1 MKVKK
6 LKSIITMLLTVALV
20 CSCIPLSMAFATSEP
35 TITVEQVEVDS
46 SATKASV
53 KLSISNNTGFVGMRL
68 TVEYDTA
75 AMTLSNVVDSGL
87 IGGKTHS
94 NKYSTY
100 PYTLYW
106 QNFDA
111 EEDITANGV
120 AATLE
125 FDLKAGLKPGS
136 YEVKVTYNNIKDDIM
151 NFDGNTVDFK
161 IENGGVKVA
170 CNHAWAATAVDLG
183 DGTHG
188 IKCTKC
194 GEAKDIEA
202 HKGGTATCT
211 KKAECSVCGAEYD
224 DYAAHN
230 YVEKVDDKYLKDAA
244 TCTKA
249 AVYYKSCSVCGA
261 KGTETFESGDPIAHN
276 PSTDWE
282 SDATGHWKKCQL
294 GCGIKL
300 NGEGGTGVVAHTY
313 TENYD
318 DKYLKDEAD
327 CKSDAVYWKSCSV
340 CGFSAKDD
348 TSKPEN
354 ERITVKENTKKDH
367 EYEEYTPDESAT
379 TYKKSDA
386 TCQHKASYYKRC
398 KYCKEQGTETFEYGE
413 LAAHNFVTYN
423 PNDSTTVYKASDA
436 TCKEAAKYYKKCSVC
451 DKQGAETFS
460 YGSPNPD
467 NHDYTGAVITDLGD
481 GTHGIKCNL
490 CGVAKDVENHEG
502 GTATCIKKAE
512 CSKCH
517 AEYGALKAHD
527 YTAERA
533 EEKYLKTAA
542 TCKDKAVYYK
552 SCSVCGEKGTETFEY
567 GDLAPHANIK
577 LVNVKAATEEEEGYT
592 GDEKCLDCDKVIT
605 TGHSIAKLVH
615 EPKKVEAKAATAA
628 SEGNKEHY
636 YCENCGKYYLDDKF
650 ETEVARDDVVIAKL
664 KPAIVDKDKQNF
676 AKGSAGSI
684 GFNSSAAYEDF
695 SGVKVDGKDV
705 DPSNYDVVKNED
717 GTLRVVFKSAYLE
730 TLGAG
735 NHTVSI
741 VSVSGS
747 ADTEFTVS
755 AAANVVNESKG
766 TSPKTGDLSNIFFW
780 AVMALA
786 AVFGVFTAVYVRKK
800 VVNR

>member
-1 MKVKK
+1 MKRIIACLVSLVLALGIMIPVNADVRAKVVVTPSATELHRGDTVEISISVKDNTEDVRSFGTIIK
-6 LKSIITMLLTVALV
+6 YNADKFSFVADSFEWIKS
-20 CSCIPLSMAFATSEP
+20 TSEMQMP
-35 TITVEQVEVDS
+35 NFNQEKNT
-46 SATKASV
+46 ASFV
-53 KLSISNNTGFVGMRL
+53 MASTGVLNGDIFKFKLLV
-68 TVEYDTA
+68 
-75 AMTLSNVVDSGL
+75 
-87 IGGKTHS
+87 
-94 NKYSTY
+94 
-100 PYTLYW
+100 
-106 QNFDA
+106 
-111 EEDITANGV
+111 
-120 AATLE
+120 
-125 FDLKAGLKPGS
+125 
-136 YEVKVTYNNIKDDIM
+136 KDDAA
-151 NFDGNTVDFK
+151 FGAETVTVTPTMKNGSTK
-161 IENGGVKVA
+161 IEVGVEA
-170 CNHAWAATAVDLG
+170 PELTISCDHAWAATPVDLG

-313 TENYD
+313 TANYD
-318 DKYLKDEAD
+318 AKYLKDEAD
-327 CKSDAVYWKSCSV
+327 CKSDEVYWLSCSV

-386 TCQHKASYYKRC
+386 TCQHKATYYKRC

-413 LAAHNFVTYN
+413 KAAHDFVTYN

-490 CGVAKDVENHEG
+490 CGKAKDVENHEG

-517 AEYGALKAHD
+517 AEYGDYAAHKYVEKVD
-527 YTAERA
+527 D
-533 EEKYLKTAA
+533 KYLKTAA

-577 LVNVKAATEEEEGYT
+577 LVNAKAATEEEEGYT

-605 TGHSIAKLVH
+605 TGHSIAMLVH

>member
-1 MKVKK
+1 MKRIIACLVSLVLALGIMIPVNADVSAKVVVTPSATELHRGDTVEISISVKDNTEDVRSFGTIIK
-6 LKSIITMLLTVALV
+6 YNADKFSFVADSFEWIKS
-20 CSCIPLSMAFATSEP
+20 TSEMQMP
-35 TITVEQVEVDS
+35 NFNQEKNT
-46 SATKASV
+46 ASFV
-53 KLSISNNTGFVGMRL
+53 MASTGVLNGDIFKFKLLV
-68 TVEYDTA
+68 
-75 AMTLSNVVDSGL
+75 
-87 IGGKTHS
+87 
-94 NKYSTY
+94 
-100 PYTLYW
+100 
-106 QNFDA
+106 
-111 EEDITANGV
+111 
-120 AATLE
+120 
-125 FDLKAGLKPGS
+125 
-136 YEVKVTYNNIKDDIM
+136 KDDAA
-151 NFDGNTVDFK
+151 FGAETVTVTPTMKNGSTK
-161 IENGGVKVA
+161 IEVGVEA
-170 CNHAWAATAVDLG
+170 PELTISCNHAWAATAVDLG

-224 DYAAHN
+224 NYAAHN
-230 YVEKVDDKYLKDAA
+230 YVEKVDDKYLKDTA

-327 CKSDAVYWKSCSV
+327 CKSDEVYWLSCSV

-386 TCQHKASYYKRC
+386 TCQHKATYYKRC

-413 LAAHNFVTYN
+413 KAAHDFVTYN

-490 CGVAKDVENHEG
+490 CGKAKDVENHEG

-517 AEYGALKAHD
+517 AEYGDYAAHKYVEKVD
-527 YTAERA
+527 D
-533 EEKYLKTAA
+533 KYLKDAA
-542 TCKDKAVYYK
+542 TCTKPAVYYK

>member
-1 MKVKK
+1 MKRIIACLVSLVLALGIMIPVNADVSAKVVVTPSATELHRGDTVEISISVKDNTEDVRSFGTIIK
-6 LKSIITMLLTVALV
+6 YNADKFSFVADSFEWIKS
-20 CSCIPLSMAFATSEP
+20 TSEMQMP
-35 TITVEQVEVDS
+35 NFNQEKNT
-46 SATKASV
+46 ASFV
-53 KLSISNNTGFVGMRL
+53 MASTGVLNGDIFKFKLLV
-68 TVEYDTA
+68 
-75 AMTLSNVVDSGL
+75 
-87 IGGKTHS
+87 
-94 NKYSTY
+94 
-100 PYTLYW
+100 
-106 QNFDA
+106 
-111 EEDITANGV
+111 
-120 AATLE
+120 
-125 FDLKAGLKPGS
+125 
-136 YEVKVTYNNIKDDIM
+136 KDDAA
-151 NFDGNTVDFK
+151 FGAETVTVTPTMKNGSTK
-161 IENGGVKVA
+161 IEVGVEA
-170 CNHAWAATAVDLG
+170 PELTISCDHEWAATAVDLG

-211 KKAECSVCGAEYD
+211 TEATCEICGVKYG
-224 DYAAHN
+224 
-230 YVEKVDDKYLKDAA
+230 EKLKHIFGIYNPEDEGNVYKDKDA
-244 TCTKA
+244 TCTSGA
-249 AVYYKSCSVCGA
+249 TYFERCATCGT
-261 KGTETFESGDPIAHN
+261 KGTKTFVFGGPIAHD
-276 PSTDWE
+276 PSTEWE

-313 TENYD
+313 TANYD
-318 DKYLKDEAD
+318 AKYLKDEAD
-327 CKSDAVYWKSCSV
+327 CKSDEVYWLSCSV

-348 TSKPEN
+348 TSKPED
-354 ERITVKENTKKDH
+354 ERIKVKPNTKKDH
-367 EYEEYTPDESAT
+367 EYEEYTPDESET

-386 TCQHKASYYKRC
+386 TCQHKATYYKRC

-413 LAAHNFVTYN
+413 LAAHNFETYN

-460 YGSPNPD
+460 YGSTNPD
-467 NHDYTGAVITDLGD
+467 NHDYTGATITDLGD

-517 AEYGALKAHD
+517 AEYGDYAAHKYVEKVD
-527 YTAERA
+527 D
-533 EEKYLKTAA
+533 KYLKDAA
-542 TCKDKAVYYK
+542 TCTKPAVYYK

-592 GDEKCLDCDKVIT
+592 GDEKCLDCDKVIK
-605 TGHSIAKLVH
+605 TGHNIAKLVH

-636 YCENCGKYYLDDKF
+636 YCENCGKYYLDDRF
-650 ETEVARDDVVIAKL
+650 ETEVTRDDVVIAKL
-664 KPAIVDKDKQNF
+664 KPAIVDKDKQDF

>member
-1 MKVKK
+1 M
-6 LKSIITMLLTVALV
+6 
-20 CSCIPLSMAFATSEP
+20 
-35 TITVEQVEVDS
+35 
-46 SATKASV
+46 
-53 KLSISNNTGFVGMRL
+53 
-68 TVEYDTA
+68 
-75 AMTLSNVVDSGL
+75 
-87 IGGKTHS
+87 
-94 NKYSTY
+94 
-100 PYTLYW
+100 
-106 QNFDA
+106 
-111 EEDITANGV
+111 
-120 AATLE
+120 
-125 FDLKAGLKPGS
+125 
-136 YEVKVTYNNIKDDIM
+136 
-151 NFDGNTVDFK
+151 
-161 IENGGVKVA
+161 
-170 CNHAWAATAVDLG
+170 
-183 DGTHG
+183 
-188 IKCTKC
+188 
-194 GEAKDIEA
+194 
-202 HKGGTATCT
+202 
-211 KKAECSVCGAEYD
+211 
-224 DYAAHN
+224 
-230 YVEKVDDKYLKDAA
+230 
-244 TCTKA
+244 
-249 AVYYKSCSVCGA
+249 
-261 KGTETFESGDPIAHN
+261 
-276 PSTDWE
+276 
-282 SDATGHWKKCQL
+282 
-294 GCGIKL
+294 
-300 NGEGGTGVVAHTY
+300 
-313 TENYD
+313 
-318 DKYLKDEAD
+318 
-327 CKSDAVYWKSCSV
+327 
-340 CGFSAKDD
+340 
-348 TSKPEN
+348 
-354 ERITVKENTKKDH
+354 
-367 EYEEYTPDESAT
+367 
-379 TYKKSDA
+379 SDA
-386 TCQHKASYYKRC
+386 TCQHKATYYKRC

-413 LAAHNFVTYN
+413 LAAHNFETYN

-460 YGSPNPD
+460 YGSPNSD

-481 GTHGIKCNL
+481 GTHGVKCNL
-490 CGVAKDVENHEG
+490 CGKAKNVEDHEG
-502 GTATCIKKAE
+502 GTATCIKHAV

-577 LVNVKAATEEEEGYT
+577 LVNAKAATEEEEGYT

-605 TGHSIAKLVH
+605 TGHSIAMLVH

-636 YCENCGKYYLDDKF
+636 YCENCGKYYLDDTF
-650 ETEVARDDVVIAKL
+650 ATAVTRDDVVIAKL

-730 TLGAG
+730 ALGAG

>member
-1 MKVKK
+1 MKRILTCILSVIMVV
-6 LKSIITMLLTVALV
+6 STFAGLTV
-20 CSCIPLSMAFATSEP
+20 FAGTEP
-35 TITVEQVEVDS
+35 EWTIESKNAQVGETVDVNINVVNNPGFN
-46 SATKASV
+46 AASFR
-53 KLSISNNTGFVGMRL
+53 I
-68 TVEYDTA
+68 EYDTTRL
-75 AMTLSNVVDSGL
+75 TLKKVKLADEYAGMSSAKNL
-87 IGGKTHS
+87 
-94 NKYSTY
+94 
-100 PYTLYW
+100 P
-106 QNFDA
+106 NFTFLC
-111 EEDITANGV
+111 EEDVTTDGVMLTMTFEVIAGAPTGDAKIDISYDPDNITNFNEDVVGFKITAG
-120 AATLE
+120 
-125 FDLKAGLKPGS
+125 K
-136 YEVKVTYNNIKDDIM
+136 I
-151 NFDGNTVDFK
+151 TVVCDH
-161 IENGGVKVA
+161 E
-170 CNHAWAATAVDLG
+170 WAATPVDLG

-211 KKAECSVCGAEYD
+211 TEATCEICGVKYG
-224 DYAAHN
+224 
-230 YVEKVDDKYLKDAA
+230 EKLKHIFGIYNPEDEGNVYKDKDA
-244 TCTKA
+244 TCTSGA
-249 AVYYKSCSVCGA
+249 TYFERCATCGT
-261 KGTETFESGDPIAHN
+261 KGTKTFVFGGPIAHD
-276 PSTDWE
+276 PSTEWE

-313 TENYD
+313 TANYD
-318 DKYLKDEAD
+318 AKYLKDEAD
-327 CKSDAVYWKSCSV
+327 CKSDEVYWLSCSV

-354 ERITVKENTKKDH
+354 ERIKVKPNTKKDH

-386 TCQHKASYYKRC
+386 TCQHKATYYKRC

-413 LAAHNFVTYN
+413 LAAHNFETYN

-460 YGSPNPD
+460 YGSTNPD
-467 NHDYTGAVITDLGD
+467 NHDYTGATITDLGD

-517 AEYGALKAHD
+517 AEYGDYAAHKYVEKVD
-527 YTAERA
+527 D
-533 EEKYLKTAA
+533 KYLKDAA
-542 TCKDKAVYYK
+542 TCTKPAVYYK

-567 GDLAPHANIK
+567 GDLAPHANVK

-592 GDEKCLDCDKVIT
+592 GDEKCLDCDKVIK
-605 TGHSIAKLVH
+605 TGHNIAKLVH

-636 YCENCGKYYLDDKF
+636 YCENCGKYYLDDRF
-650 ETEVARDDVVIAKL
+650 ETEVTRDDVVIAKL
-664 KPAIVDKDKQNF
+664 KPAIVDKDKQDF